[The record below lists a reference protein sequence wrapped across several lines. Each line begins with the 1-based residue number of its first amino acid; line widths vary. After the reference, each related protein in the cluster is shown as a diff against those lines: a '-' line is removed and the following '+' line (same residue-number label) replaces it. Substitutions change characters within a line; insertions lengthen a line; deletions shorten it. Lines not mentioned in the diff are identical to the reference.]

1 VLLATP
7 TTLEPGPAADHFPA
21 RELSGIAAAGRL
33 AAMTTFTV
41 HTAESAPEAS
51 RPALAALEQNIGF
64 IPHLAATIAGSP
76 VALGSFVA
84 VQTALR
90 GTTLTALERE
100 TVAITVSRVATCP
113 YSMAAHSTFAAN
125 AGGSPETLAALRDGT
140 EVPDA
145 RLEALRQFA
154 DELARTRGHVPA
166 AEVGRFLAA
175 GFTAEQALEAATQA
189 AYTTLANLI
198 ANLADTPVDAAF
210 AARAWEPAL
219 A

>member
-1 VLLATP
+1 
-7 TTLEPGPAADHFPA
+7 
-21 RELSGIAAAGRL
+21 
-33 AAMTTFTV
+33 MTTFTV
-41 HTAESAPEAS
+41 HTPESAPEAS
-51 RPALAALEQNIGF
+51 LPALAALEQNIGF
-64 IPHLAATIAGSP
+64 IPNLAATIAGSP

-90 GTTLTALERE
+90 GTALTTLERE

-113 YSMAAHSTFAAN
+113 YSMAAHSAFAAN
-125 AGGSPETLAALRDGT
+125 AGGSPEILTALRDGA

-145 RLEALRQFA
+145 RLEALRRFA
-154 DELARTRGHVPA
+154 AELTQSRGHVPA
-166 AEVGRFLAA
+166 AEADRFLAA
-175 GFTAEQALEAATQA
+175 GFTPEQALEAATQV

-210 AARAWEPAL
+210 AGRAWEPAL